1 MVRKRTKGR
10 DYAVQMLY
18 SSTVAENTPEE
29 TKSSFRLE
37 YEKELP
43 EILDFADKL
52 FDIAYKNKEK
62 DETLIS
68 EFIAKNWTIDRIGLL
83 ERCIL
88 RLGISE
94 LFEGDAPYY
103 AVIDDY
109 VTLAKSYGDEK
120 SASFVNGILE
130 NVKNKFSLEMNN
142 DSK

>member
-52 FDIAYKNKEK
+52 FDTAYKNKEVAN
-62 DETLIS
+62 EY
-68 EFIAKNWTIDRIGLL
+68 F
-83 ERCIL
+83 
-88 RLGISE
+88 
-94 LFEGDAPYY
+94 
-103 AVIDDY
+103 
-109 VTLAKSYGDEK
+109 
-120 SASFVNGILE
+120 
-130 NVKNKFSLEMNN
+130 
-142 DSK
+142 

>member
-10 DYAVQMLY
+10 DYAIQMLY

-52 FDIAYKNKEK
+52 FDTAYKNKEK

>member
-18 SSTVAENTPEE
+18 SATVADNTPEE

-37 YEKELP
+37 YDKELP
-43 EILDFADKL
+43 EILNFADKL
-52 FDIAYKNKEK
+52 FDCAYKNKEK
-62 DETLIS
+62 DEEIISQLIS
-68 EFIAKNWTIDRIGLL
+68 KNWTIERIGII

-94 LFEGDAPYY
+94 LFDGDAPYY

-109 VTLAKSYGDEK
+109 VTLAKNYGDER
-120 SASFVNGILE
+120 SASFVNGLLE
-130 NVKNKFSLEMNN
+130 NVKNKFSLELNN
-142 DSK
+142 GKK

>member
-10 DYAVQMLY
+10 DYAIQMLY

-43 EILDFADKL
+43 EVLDFADKL
-52 FDIAYKNKEK
+52 FDTAYKNKEK

-68 EFIAKNWTIDRIGLL
+68 DLIAKNWTIDRIGLL

-142 DSK
+142 DGK

>member
-10 DYAVQMLY
+10 DYAIQMLY
-18 SSTVAENTPEE
+18 SSTIAEDSLED
-29 TKSSFRLE
+29 TKAAFRLE
-37 YEKELP
+37 YESEKP

-52 FDIAYKNKEK
+52 FESAYKNKEK
-62 DETLIS
+62 DESIISQLIS
-68 EFIAKNWTIDRIGLL
+68 KNWTIDRIGIL

-109 VTLAKSYGDEK
+109 VTLAKLYGDDK
-120 SASFVNGILE
+120 SASFVNGVLE
-130 NVKNKFSLEMNN
+130 NVKNKFSLELIYE
-142 DSK
+142 KK

>member
-18 SSTVAENTPEE
+18 SVTISENTAEE
-29 TKSSFRLE
+29 TKDAFRME
-37 YEKELP
+37 YQKELP

-52 FDIAYKNKEK
+52 FDAAYKNKEK
-62 DETLIS
+62 DENIIS
-68 EFIAKNWTIDRIGLL
+68 EFISKNWTIDRIGII

-94 LFEGDAPYY
+94 LFEGNTPYY

-109 VTLAKSYGDEK
+109 VTLAKHYGDEK

-130 NVKNKFSLEMNN
+130 NIKNKFSLEMAH

>member
-18 SSTVAENTPEE
+18 SSTVAENAPEE

-52 FDIAYKNKEK
+52 FDTAYKNKEK
-62 DETLIS
+62 DEALIS
-68 EFIAKNWTIDRIGLL
+68 EFISKNWTIDRIGLL

-130 NVKNKFSLEMNN
+130 NVKNKFSLEMSH

>member
-18 SSTVAENTPEE
+18 SSTVAESTPDE
-29 TKSSFRLE
+29 TKSSFRME

-52 FDIAYKNKEK
+52 FDTAYRNREK

-68 EFIAKNWTIDRIGLL
+68 EFISKNWTIDRIGLL

-130 NVKNKFSLEMNN
+130 NVKNKFSLEMSH

>member
-18 SSTVAENTPEE
+18 SSTVAESTPEE

-52 FDIAYKNKEK
+52 FDTAYKNKEK

>member
-18 SSTVAENTPEE
+18 SATVAENTAEE
-29 TKSSFRLE
+29 TKSAFRLE

-52 FDIAYKNKEK
+52 FSTAYKNKEK
-62 DETLIS
+62 DEALIS
-68 EFIAKNWTIDRIGLL
+68 ELISKNWTLERIGLL

-120 SASFVNGILE
+120 SASFVNGMLE
-130 NVKNKFSLEMNN
+130 NVKNKFSLEMSN

>member
-18 SSTVAENTPEE
+18 SVTISENTAEE
-29 TKSSFRLE
+29 TKDAFRME
-37 YEKELP
+37 YQKELP

-52 FDIAYKNKEK
+52 FDAAYKNKEK
-62 DETLIS
+62 DE
-68 EFIAKNWTIDRIGLL
+68 NIDRIGII

-94 LFEGDAPYY
+94 LFEGNAPYY

-109 VTLAKSYGDEK
+109 VTLAKHYGDEK

-130 NVKNKFSLEMNN
+130 NIKNKFSLEMAH

>member
-52 FDIAYKNKEK
+52 FDTAYKNKEK